1 VFVIAE
7 SRVDSPRIHLRRAR
21 EYLAQVKARIAA
33 GTLFCSESFPDSAAV
48 QRVPLPLSG
57 RTVTSST
64 LSRSSDSAHRPRQQR
79 GT

>member
-1 VFVIAE
+1 LQLPKVFVIAE

-48 QRVPLPLSG
+48 
-57 RTVTSST
+57 
-64 LSRSSDSAHRPRQQR
+64 
-79 GT
+79 